1 MAKSPVQ
8 VNWVVYLVPPLSG
21 EADAIACNLKVL
33 LVLAFAL
40 ALAGTPWPGPASAQ
54 GEAMLVRVDTV
65 RRVPLSQTVPV
76 IGRLVAQQAG
86 IVAARI
92 NGPIEAFRVRVGDRI
107 EAGQTIAVL
116 DAAVIEV
123 RRDLYAGRLN
133 EARAQLSIEKAQLAL
148 ARQDHKRL
156 GKLKKSAAF
165 NQARFDDARQKVVI
179 AKAEMRQA
187 ETAIAAAKADLGMAE
202 INLYNAEI
210 RAPYAG
216 VVTER
221 LTEAGAYVQIGDP
234 VIRMIGDRSL
244 EVEADVPFQHLGGLE
259 PGIEVRLR
267 LDDGTEHSAV
277 VRALVP
283 SENPLTR
290 TRAVRFVPDIGKTLR
305 PLAHEQS
312 VTLRIPIGPARQ
324 VLTVHKDAIVKRK
337 GQDIVFVVAGEGVE
351 SRPVRLGVA
360 VGSRFEVLSGLSQ
373 GDQVV
378 VRGNERLRP
387 GAKVRVVGES

>member
-1 MAKSPVQ
+1 MQ
-8 VNWVVYLVPPLSG
+8 VHWVVYLVPPVSW
-21 EADAIACNLKVL
+21 EAVPIARNPKVL
-33 LVLAFAL
+33 RVLAL
-40 ALAGTPWPGPASAQ
+40 ALGLAGAPWPGPASAQ

-86 IVAARI
+86 VVAARI
-92 NGPIEAFRVRVGDRI
+92 NGPVEAFRVEVGDRI

-116 DAAVIEV
+116 NAAALEA

-133 EARAQLSIEKAQLAL
+133 EARAELSIEKAQLTL

-156 GKLKKSAAF
+156 EKLKKSAAF
-165 NQARFDDARQKVVI
+165 SQARFDDARQRVVI
-179 AKAEMRQA
+179 AKAQMRQA
-187 ETAIAAAKADLGMAE
+187 ETAIVSAKADLVLAE

-221 LTEAGAYVQIGDP
+221 LTETGAFVQIGEP
-234 VIRMIGDRSL
+234 VIRMIGDRTL

-290 TRAVRFVPDIGKTLR
+290 TRPVRFVPNIGKTLR

-312 VTLRIPIGPARQ
+312 VTLNIPIGPARQ
-324 VLTVHKDAIVKRK
+324 VLSVHKDAVIKRQ

-351 SRPVRLGVA
+351 ARPVQLGVA